1 MRKISIFAPFWAP
14 RAPKRTRLASKGPKM
29 GPKFKFLANL
39 TCDLSKFAR
48 EGHLAKSGPS
58 GPFKSLWGPQKGLL
72 GPKQALLGA
81 LGAQKRP
88 DTRSKCLVT
97 MIPAQSY
104 QLAAIGTK
112 SGPSGPSKSL
122 WGPQK
127 GLLGPKQALSGA
139 LGAQKRPDTRS
150 KCLVT
155 MIPAQS
161 DQLPPVG
168 TKSGLSGPSKSLWG
182 PQKGL

>member
-1 MRKISIFAPFWAP
+1 MTPIGSR
-14 RAPKRTRLASKGPKM
+14 RAPGDQIWSQLLPIGLTGLESWLPDTLTWYLASSGPPGPSKGPVLA
-29 GPKFKFLANL
+29 PKGAQIGSKLKIVGNL
-39 TCDLSKFAR
+39 SCDLSKFAR

-97 MIPAQSY
+97 MIPAQSD
-104 QLAAIGTK
+104 QLA
-112 SGPSGPSKSL
+112 
-122 WGPQK
+122 
-127 GLLGPKQALSGA
+127 
-139 LGAQKRPDTRS
+139 
-150 KCLVT
+150 
-155 MIPAQS
+155 
-161 DQLPPVG
+161 PVG